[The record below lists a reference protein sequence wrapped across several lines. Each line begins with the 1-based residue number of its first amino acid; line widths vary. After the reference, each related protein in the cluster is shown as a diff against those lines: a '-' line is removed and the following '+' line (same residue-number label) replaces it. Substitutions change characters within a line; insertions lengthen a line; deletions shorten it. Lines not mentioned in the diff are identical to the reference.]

1 MNTGRS
7 LLYVQIL
14 RFDNRL
20 SGWQSR
26 FSVGGCVEKSDAGG
40 EGLFHGFSCDFKRV
54 RSFERVRVVKNV
66 G

>member
-7 LLYVQIL
+7 LLYVPIL

-20 SGWQSR
+20 SGWQSC
-26 FSVGGCVEKSDAGG
+26 FSVGACVEKSDAGG
-40 EGLFHGFSCDFKRV
+40 EGLFHGFSRDFKRV
-54 RSFERVRVVKNV
+54 RSLECVRVVKNV